1 MRKRAGLPANADAIE
16 VLVAERTM
24 TILTRLCV
32 ATLAFLA
39 VPALAQPGW
48 RVEHRHRFAESAA
61 AAERQAGPDVPAQ
74 AAEFRRYDYARRGRL
89 SPEERRQL
97 RRDIQDAG
105 VGLYR
110 RPPPLPPPPPP
121 LAPPP

>member
-1 MRKRAGLPANADAIE
+1 MK
-16 VLVAERTM
+16 
-24 TILTRLCV
+24 ILTRLCV
-32 ATLAFLA
+32 ATLALLA

-48 RVEHRHRFAESAA
+48 RGERRHRFAESAA
-61 AAERQAGPDVPAQ
+61 AAERQAVPEGPAQ
-74 AAEFRRYDYARRGRL
+74 AAEFRRYDSRHGRL

-110 RPPPLPPPPPP
+110 RPPLPPPPPP